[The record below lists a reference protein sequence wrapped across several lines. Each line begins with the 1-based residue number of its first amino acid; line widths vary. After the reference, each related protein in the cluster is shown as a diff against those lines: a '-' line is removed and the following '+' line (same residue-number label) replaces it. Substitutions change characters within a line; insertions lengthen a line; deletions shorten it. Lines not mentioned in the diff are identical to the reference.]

1 MNNEIC
7 ERYVSVIENY
17 INAEVKKDEIMKMN
31 MNELG
36 IDSFK
41 SIQLLI
47 DLEVEF
53 DVEFPDSMLS
63 MELFAS
69 AQSLFDGI
77 NQIIDI
83 K

>member
-1 MNNEIC
+1 MNDKIR
-7 ERYVSVIENY
+7 ERYLKVLRNY
-17 INAEVKKDEIMKMN
+17 INSEIKEVDIMELN
-31 MNELG
+31 MEELG

-53 DVEFPDSMLS
+53 DIEFPDSMLS

-69 AQSLFDGI
+69 AGSLYDGL
-77 NQIIDI
+77 NQIL
-83 K
+83 